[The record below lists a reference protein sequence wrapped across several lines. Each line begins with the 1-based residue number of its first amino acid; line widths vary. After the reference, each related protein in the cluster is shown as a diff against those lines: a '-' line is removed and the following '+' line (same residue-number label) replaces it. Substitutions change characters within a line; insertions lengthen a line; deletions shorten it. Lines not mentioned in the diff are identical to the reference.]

1 MDKYEISMK
10 SKIVVKIGTSTLTA
24 GTKKISRGKIE
35 DIARQIEKLKESC
48 DIVLVSSGAIATAR
62 QFVNVD
68 GWDNIVQSK
77 QALSAI
83 GQPKLMQI
91 YSEVFGDFD
100 LKIAQCL
107 MTYRDFENE
116 VSRTNTSNT
125 ISELLAHNYVPII
138 NENDT
143 VAVEELILGD
153 NDKLSAMVANLIEAD
168 KLIIASDIDGLF
180 DKNPKLYSDAKL
192 ISEISDLNSIG
203 QYIEEKDNGLGTGGM
218 TSKINAIKI
227 CFEKDITVYIVN
239 GSKQNFIEDS
249 LNGTTPFTKL
259 IPIKKPD
266 SKY

>member
-1 MDKYEISMK
+1 MK

-24 GTKKISRGKIE
+24 GTHKISRGKIE
-35 DIARQIEKLKESC
+35 DIARQIEKLKDSY
-48 DIVLVSSGAIATAR
+48 DIILVSSGAIATAR
-62 QFVNVD
+62 QFVNIKA
-68 GWDNIVQSK
+68 WDNIVTSK

-116 VSRTNTSNT
+116 VSRQNTRNT
-125 ISELLAHNYVPII
+125 INELLTHNFIPVI

-153 NDKLSAMVANLIEAD
+153 NDKLSALVANLIDAN

-180 DKNPKLYSDAKL
+180 DKNPKLYPDATL
-192 ISEISDLNSIG
+192 ISEISDLEKID
-203 QYIEEKDNGLGTGGM
+203 QFIEEKDNGLGTGGM
-218 TSKINAIKI
+218 TSKISAVKI
-227 CFEKDITVYIVN
+227 CFEKQIIVYIVN
-239 GSKQNFIEDS
+239 GSKRNFIEDS
-249 LNGTTPFTKL
+249 LNEKMAFTKFVPL
-259 IPIKKPD
+259 K
-266 SKY
+266 

>member
-1 MDKYEISMK
+1 MK

-24 GTKKISRGKIE
+24 GTNKISRGKIE
-35 DIARQIEKLKESC
+35 DIARQIEKLKDRY
-48 DIVLVSSGAIATAR
+48 DIILVSSGAIATAR
-62 QFVNVD
+62 QFVNIKT
-68 GWDNIVQSK
+68 WDNIVKSK

-91 YSEVFGDFD
+91 YSEVFADFD

-116 VSRTNTSNT
+116 VSRTNTRNT
-125 ISELLAHNYVPII
+125 INELLAHQFIPVI

-153 NDKLSAMVANLIEAD
+153 NDKLSALVASLIDAD

-180 DKNPKLYSDAKL
+180 DKNPKLYPDAKL
-192 ISEISDLNSIG
+192 IEEISDLEKIG
-203 QYIEEKDNGLGTGGM
+203 QFIEEKENGLGTGGM
-218 TSKINAIKI
+218 TSKIIAIKI
-227 CFEKDITVYIVN
+227 CFEKQITVYIVN

-249 LNGTTPFTKL
+249 LEEKMAFTKFV
-259 IPIKKPD
+259 PVG
-266 SKY
+266 